1 MPGISADNIIGKTL
15 FAKKQIDKLNSLLQ
29 KIGQFN
35 TGDSVGVVYSY
46 IVRNGQV
53 YWTFYDS
60 FGKYYLVKHDPNG
73 FKFSDDVQQA
83 YEEQKQEKEKQLMET
98 KGAIPYYIEKYGKWV
113 LGAFIGV
120 AIIREI
126 IKRKK

>member
-1 MPGISADNIIGKTL
+1 MPGISADKIIGKTL

-29 KIGQFN
+29 KIGEFKAGQ
-35 TGDSVGVVYSY
+35 SVGVVDSY
-46 IVRNGQV
+46 IVKNGQV
-53 YWTFYDS
+53 YWTFYDLL
-60 FGKYYLVKHDPNG
+60 GKFYLVKHDPNA
-73 FKFSDDVQQA
+73 FKFSDDVEQA
-83 YEEQKQEKEKQLMET
+83 YQEQKQEKEKQLMET
-98 KGAIPYYIEKYGKWV
+98 KGQIPYYIEKYGKWI